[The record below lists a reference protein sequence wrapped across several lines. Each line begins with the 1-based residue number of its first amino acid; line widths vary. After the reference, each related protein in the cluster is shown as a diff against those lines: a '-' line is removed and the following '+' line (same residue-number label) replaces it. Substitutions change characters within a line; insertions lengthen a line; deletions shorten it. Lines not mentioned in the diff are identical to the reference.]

1 MLLRNVPL
9 PAGQVIGLV
18 ALVLLDG
25 RGVARLP
32 GSRVAHRLTGAM
44 AVCAGCALNVWAVN
58 ERRRRES
65 GEFDLERPEALVT
78 TGPYAFTRHP
88 MYLGWWIIHAGV
100 GVFRGS
106 AWILATLPIS
116 MLAEHHSVIAEELAL
131 VRIFGDEYTGYAR
144 LVPRYVRFTLD
155 RSPLTGKTQPTG

>member
-25 RGVARLP
+25 LGAVRLP
-32 GSRVAHRLTGAM
+32 GPRVAHRLTGAV
-44 AVCAGCALNVWAVN
+44 AICAGCALNVLALN
-58 ERRRRES
+58 ERRRREG
-65 GEFDLERPEALVT
+65 GEFDLEHPETLVT
-78 TGPYAFTRHP
+78 TGPYALTRHP
-88 MYLGWWIIHAGV
+88 MYVGWWIIHAGF

-116 MLAEHHSVIAEELAL
+116 MLTEHHNVVAEERAL
-131 VRIFGDEYTGYAR
+131 VQTFGAAYTGYAR
-144 LVPRYVRFTLD
+144 LVPRYIRFTLGC
-155 RSPLTGKTQPTG
+155 SPRTGRTRPTG